1 MVLCTVPPTC
11 GQNQFRCKNGNIA
24 CVHIAWI
31 CDGQDECSDGSEELD
46 CPECK
51 EDEFQCENKQ
61 CVAKRDECDG
71 ISLCIDGSD
80 SCGK

>member
-1 MVLCTVPPTC
+1 M
-11 GQNQFRCKNGNIA
+11 
-24 CVHIAWI
+24 HIAWI